1 MGTVLASTIIT
12 RARGILSDTDSTSYT
27 WSDADLLA
35 YLNDGQRNIVFM
47 KPDAY
52 IKNES
57 VLLVAGT
64 KQTVPTDG
72 LGLIKITR
80 NMGTDGTTPGKPVAF
95 VLMEE
100 VDYLITDF
108 HTHTAC
114 ASLDIYTYDKDD
126 PLHYYSYPPQPSS
139 NQGYAELIYPA
150 LPADVAASS
159 AITLNDVYQTAL
171 LNYILYRAFS
181 REIDPIS
188 SSSAGSYYN
197 LYVSELGRKDL
208 AEQEHNASTKG

>member
-12 RARGILSDTDSTSYT
+12 RARGILQDADSTSYT

-57 VLLVAGT
+57 VVLVAGT

-80 NMGTDGTTPGKPVAF
+80 NMGTNGTTPGKPVAF
-95 VLMEE
+95 VLMEQ
-100 VDYLITDF
+100 VDYLIPDF

-114 ASLDIYTYDKDD
+114 ASLDLYTYDKDD
-126 PLHYYSYPPQPSS
+126 PLRYYVYPPQPTSS
-139 NQGYAELIYPA
+139 FGYAEIVYPA
-150 LPADVAASS
+150 LPADVAASA
-159 AITLNDVYQTAL
+159 AITLGDVYQTAL

-188 SSSAGSYYN
+188 SSSAGAYYN

-208 AEQEHNASTKG
+208 AEDQHNASIKG